1 MIPNSDD
8 AIDDVWNVYNIQK
21 VSDRKHGRFL
31 NRFISEYDIK
41 DMISRKASRKLKDTF
56 PKKTET

>member
-31 NRFISEYDIK
+31 NRFISEYDG
-41 DMISRKASRKLKDTF
+41 R
-56 PKKTET
+56 